1 MGKENDIY
9 IPERGLNISY
19 EKGFDYLENYKGSY
33 VLCDVKNNKY
43 YVGGTKGF
51 KRVSPYSTYKPFGA
65 LNALENKVITINK
78 NEILWNGDEY
88 PFPQWNENQS
98 LNSAMK
104 NSVNWY
110 FQNMDNQLGLKKV
123 KDFFIKINYGNKRVG
138 LFTNDYWLKPVLKI
152 SPFEQADMMKKL
164 YKNDFGFSSENINA
178 VKKSIFISREKDISL
193 YGKTGSGIIN
203 GKKSRGWFIG
213 YVENGEDMW
222 SFAVYISGED
232 NVDGMKAKAVTTNIL
247 KDKGILK

>member
-1 MGKENDIY
+1 
-9 IPERGLNISY
+9 
-19 EKGFDYLENYKGSY
+19 
-33 VLCDVKNNKY
+33 
-43 YVGGTKGF
+43 
-51 KRVSPYSTYKPFGA
+51 
-65 LNALENKVITINK
+65 
-78 NEILWNGDEY
+78 
-88 PFPQWNENQS
+88 
-98 LNSAMK
+98 MK

-152 SPFEQADMMKKL
+152 SPFEQADMMRKL
-164 YKNDFGFSSENINA
+164 YKNDFGFSSENVNA

-213 YVENGEDMW
+213 YVENGEDTW